1 MTATRDSNS
10 AQSKQVVVA
19 LGSVDE
25 ELVRPILGD
34 GCELVT
40 NPTDA
45 DLSIAVGALVRGNV
59 IVSRET
65 FDTMPN
71 LRVLARTGV
80 GTERVDL
87 AAATER
93 GIPVVITPGSNTRA
107 VAEGALAMMLALTK
121 SLAALDA
128 VVREGRW
135 SDRESVPVGDI
146 DGSTVGIVG
155 YGRIGQRLSELLV
168 TLGAEV
174 IAFDPVAVV
183 PDSMRCDTLADLLG
197 RSSIVSLHVPLLES
211 TRHMINAAA
220 LNSMPT
226 GAILVNCGRGP
237 LIDLDAAL
245 VALESG
251 QLGGIALDVFDD
263 EPPTPHPLFQHPQ
276 TLLTPH
282 VMGLSRKSAAQTY
295 IDAARG
301 IRLVLDGGTAHATA
315 NDV

>member
-1 MTATRDSNS
+1 MTAARDSNGG
-10 AQSKQVVVA
+10 QSKQVVVA

-34 GCELVT
+34 GYELVT

-59 IVSRET
+59 TVSRAT

-121 SLAALDA
+121 SLAELDA

-168 TLGAEV
+168 TL
-174 IAFDPVAVV
+174 V
-183 PDSMRCDTLADLLG
+183 PDSMRCATLADLLG
-197 RSSIVSLHVPLLES
+197 RSNIVSLHVPLLES

-220 LNSMPT
+220 LNSMPI

-237 LIDLDAAL
+237 LVDLDAAL

-263 EPPTPHPLFQHPQ
+263 EPPTPHVLFQHPR